1 VERNKARYA
10 RIRSLRD
17 LRPAGQ
23 RGSHGR
29 YATSAVLGNA
39 PSARARSLASR
50 KGVPAAFT
58 GSERPALAGE
68 STGAPSGR
76 FRASYASVRRGWGA
90 RCHSPYG
97 RSICGHRRQAAE
109 TGHPRQ
115 TLAQHRLNDGP
126 MRPRRYFGEL
136 EQFSSSF
143 RAAQFSGYLRGG
155 HLVRSAQILY
165 NPPRTPPEPLYNS
178 CFPTF
183 TGARRLPLRQIFVGS
198 GLPLRRNPTP

>member
-1 VERNKARYA
+1 MERNKARYA

-115 TLAQHRLNDGP
+115 TLAQHRLNFGP
-126 MRPRRYFGEL
+126 MRPVAIFLRL
-136 EQFSSSF
+136 ERFSSSF
-143 RAAQFSGYLRGG
+143 RVAHRASIFGG
-155 HLVRSAQILY
+155 RF
-165 NPPRTPPEPLYNS
+165 PPYPPEPLSNS
-178 CFPTF
+178 CFPTAS
-183 TGARRLPLRQIFVGS
+183 GARRLPLRQIFVGS